1 MILNWSQLS
10 VFFRYFLKKPRI
22 LYKYN
27 QFIMFVL
34 CRLQVR
40 KWKIKS
46 TELPLVIRSINNGKM
61 KSKYIHLVK
70 VRIQTSGLQVG
81 LPRLVN

>member
-1 MILNWSQLS
+1 
-10 VFFRYFLKKPRI
+10 
-22 LYKYN
+22 
-27 QFIMFVL
+27 MFVL